1 MRPTALTLRP
11 ARADDAPFLRRL
23 YASTREEELSA
34 LAWSAVQR
42 ETFLSLQLE
51 AQDRHYRAQYPKPRF
66 DVIERDGVPV
76 GRLVVDREEG
86 GVIHLLDIA
95 LLPPERGAG
104 LGSALLR
111 GLQEEAAARGSAI
124 LLHVVRTNPA
134 LRLYSR
140 LGFRVLREEAVYVG
154 MEWRPRDVASLEPQ
168 PKTAS

>member
-1 MRPTALTLRP
+1 VRPTALTLRP

-23 YASTREEELSA
+23 YASTREDELSA
-34 LAWSAVQR
+34 LDWSAAQR

-51 AQDRHYRAQYPKPRF
+51 AQDRHYRAQNPQARF
-66 DVIERDGVPV
+66 DVIEREGVPV
-76 GRLVVDREEG
+76 GRLVVDRRE

-95 LLPPERGAG
+95 LLPAQRGAG

-111 GLQEEAAARGSAI
+111 ELQEEAAVRGSAI
-124 LLHVVRTNPA
+124 VLHVVRTNPA
-134 LRLYSR
+134 LHFYAR

-154 MEWRPRDVASLEPQ
+154 MEWRPRDVASLEAQ